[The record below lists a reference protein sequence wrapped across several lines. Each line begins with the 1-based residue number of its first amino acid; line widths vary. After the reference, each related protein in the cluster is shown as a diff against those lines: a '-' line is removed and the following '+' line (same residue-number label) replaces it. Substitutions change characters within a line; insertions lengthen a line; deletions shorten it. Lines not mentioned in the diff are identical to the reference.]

1 MRLTQRLGLTLRI
14 VAGTAWASAMAI
26 AGILVLCSPRELLGH
41 LASIRWS
48 VGVALAAGGLF
59 VFMVLVADR
68 WFRRADR
75 PMIWTAE
82 LVCLGAFVGAPM
94 VAVVRFILQTGE

>member
-14 VAGTAWASAMAI
+14 VAGSAWAAAMVI
-26 AGILVLCSPRELLGH
+26 AGILVLCSSRELLGH
-41 LASIRWS
+41 MAPIRWS

-68 WFRRADR
+68 WFRRAAR

-82 LVCLGAFVGAPM
+82 LACLGAFVGAPL
-94 VAVVRFILQTGE
+94 AAFLRFVLLTGD